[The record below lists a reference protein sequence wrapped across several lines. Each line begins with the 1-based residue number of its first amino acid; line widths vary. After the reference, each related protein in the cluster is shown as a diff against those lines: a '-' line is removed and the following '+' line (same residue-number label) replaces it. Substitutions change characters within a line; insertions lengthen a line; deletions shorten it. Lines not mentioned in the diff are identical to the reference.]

1 MSVLSFPRACAGQ
14 HRLSHLWVM
23 PRCLVR
29 FTAGGEIR
37 VQAVAEVVVRTPVLG
52 GGPGWL
58 DSLWTATTLLRA
70 SLRPS
75 IRVTGGTYP
84 YHRGT
89 KAWGGFAACG
99 SPGDSA
105 GIPPPPA
112 VVGQRHRGHTTS
124 AADHRVPQLSLR

>member
-14 HRLSHLWVM
+14 HGLSHLWVM

-37 VQAVAEVVVRTPVLG
+37 VQAVTEVVFRTPVLG
-52 GGPGWL
+52 GGVGWL

-75 IRVTGGTYP
+75 VRVTGGTYLP
-84 YHRGT
+84 VASRNKSVGRVRGLRQP
-89 KAWGGFAACG
+89 WGQCRDPPGCSGAAAPWPHHLCC
-99 SPGDSA
+99 
-105 GIPPPPA
+105 
-112 VVGQRHRGHTTS
+112 
-124 AADHRVPQLSLR
+124 